1 MNIIPSDTRYTP
13 LTQQKWCCVPT
24 CLQIVMLRHNI
35 PLVSAEHIGYYM
47 GLIVPEDGEKY
58 FWNARTGKRPS
69 SGYGTQ
75 AGKKQ
80 YAPNTVFKKLNI
92 PLKMTWSLINKFKS
106 VDEFKEYLSQA
117 HDKDLLVCYDW
128 GKLFDNPGY
137 QGGHVCVLDRVYID
151 KNEVRMIDP
160 DYDAPKWRVV
170 DINKLYEAMKF
181 HGPEKSGGF
190 WELHTL

>member
-35 PLVSAEHIGYYM
+35 PLVHAELIGYYM
-47 GLIVPEDGEKY
+47 GLIVPEDGEAY
-58 FWNARTGKRPS
+58 FWNARTGEKPPA
-69 SGYGTQ
+69 GYGTQ
-75 AGKKQ
+75 ADKKE
-80 YAPNTVFKKLNI
+80 YTPNAVFKKLHI